1 MKKKITTTELA
12 SFIAQRE
19 GTSKSSAEAFVRK
32 FFEVIERGLLE
43 DKYVKIKGL
52 GTFKLVVVGE
62 RESVNVQ
69 TGERFQI
76 SGHTKVSFTPDNSL
90 KELVNRPFAHF
101 TAVDLNDDTET
112 EELDAIDQRMAE
124 EYKDL
129 DHSSDEDASDS
140 DAEEEDEESFAE
152 EMEETYE
159 TESHVTQV
167 TQEPASGEVAP
178 GPEAESLR
186 TAEAEEAAETPG
198 IEPVFSKEQES
209 EDTDGP
215 EIHTDS
221 PIIPISTGETHHM
234 SPTSTPSIHPA
245 APVHE
250 VSIKQQEEA
259 SEGHEAEDHQAHDD
273 GEKTKETL
281 STNHEVDD
289 ICVSDPHPINH
300 NAGQT
305 AANFSPTT
313 TNSMGYAY
321 SEVPSRKK
329 HNWWKTA
336 TIVICALLLM
346 ACCYYAGYFRLL
358 CPTCEFSPLL
368 DSWSNNAPSPE
379 LKSQTGTRHQPANA
393 DQQKDTSNG
402 LGHRQTP
409 QPEDQG
415 QASPQSTDVANN
427 GQSTQAAQADSKTRT
442 EPEKPVQPS
451 SAAPQANAKPSPAA
465 SSPTSAPAAQS
476 QSTFHK
482 VKAGENLTRIVR
494 RHYGSEAYVNM
505 VIKRNHLKNADNV
518 TVGTVLEL
526 PPKPQVSK

>member
-101 TAVDLNDDTET
+101 MAVDLNDDTET
-112 EELDAIDQRMAE
+112 EELEAIDQRMAE
-124 EYKDL
+124 EYHTSDL
-129 DHSSDEDASDS
+129 AKEDEASDE
-140 DAEEEDEESFAE
+140 EEEDETDLDE
-152 EMEETYE
+152 EVEETALPMEETPAE
-159 TESHVTQV
+159 DSPSEAINNGKEQDT
-167 TQEPASGEVAP
+167 EPAPSTDTGARTEAQASAP
-178 GPEAESLR
+178 VPADD
-186 TAEAEEAAETPG
+186 TDT
-198 IEPVFSKEQES
+198 
-209 EDTDGP
+209 EDKDGP

-221 PIIPISTGETHHM
+221 PIISISTGDANPSATASASSAKSAEAKSATIAPQTGTPIHEQTAEE
-234 SPTSTPSIHPA
+234 SLPTSG
-245 APVHE
+245 E
-250 VSIKQQEEA
+250 QEEERD
-259 SEGHEAEDHQAHDD
+259 SLHPD
-273 GEKTKETL
+273 T
-281 STNHEVDD
+281 DD

-300 NAGQT
+300 HTEHSTTQI
-305 AANFSPTT
+305 PPT
-313 TNSMGYAY
+313 TNSMGYSY
-321 SEVPSRKK
+321 SEVPSPKK

-336 TIVICALLLM
+336 TITICALLLM

-368 DSWSNNAPSPE
+368 DSWSQEAQPS
-379 LKSQTGTRHQPANA
+379 KQKVQTDAAHQPAHT
-393 DQQKDTSNG
+393 DQQKDTTNVRDTQQAAASQNAGNG
-402 LGHRQTP
+402 TTQTT
-409 QPEDQG
+409 DAAHQG
-415 QASPQSTDVANN
+415 QSAPSTSATNT
-427 GQSTQAAQADSKTRT
+427 GA
-442 EPEKPVQPS
+442 EPKEPVQPQSPPLQSQAKAS
-451 SAAPQANAKPSPAA
+451 SAASSASQAPAKP
-465 SSPTSAPAAQS
+465 

-505 VIKRNHLKNADNV
+505 VIKHNHLKNADNV
-518 TVGTVLEL
+518 TVGMVLEL
-526 PPKPQVSK
+526 PPKPQASK

>member
-101 TAVDLNDDTET
+101 MAVDLNDDTET
-112 EELDAIDQRMAE
+112 EELEAIDQRMAE
-124 EYKDL
+124 EY
-129 DHSSDEDASDS
+129 HASDLAKEDEAS
-140 DAEEEDEESFAE
+140 DEEEDETDLDEEVEETAHPKEDEPAE
-152 EMEETYE
+152 EST
-159 TESHVTQV
+159 S
-167 TQEPASGEVAP
+167 
-178 GPEAESLR
+178 EAIND
-186 TAEAEEAAETPG
+186 G
-198 IEPVFSKEQES
+198 KEQEKEPAPS
-209 EDTDGP
+209 TDTEARTEVQASAPTPADDTETEYKDGP

-221 PIIPISTGETHHM
+221 PIISISTGNANPSVP
-234 SPTSTPSIHPA
+234 SPASTVKHAEVKSATIAPQTGTPIHEQTAEESLPTCD
-245 APVHE
+245 E
-250 VSIKQQEEA
+250 QEEERD
-259 SEGHEAEDHQAHDD
+259 SLHPD
-273 GEKTKETL
+273 T
-281 STNHEVDD
+281 DD

-300 NAGQT
+300 HTEHSTTQI
-305 AANFSPTT
+305 PPT
-313 TNSMGYAY
+313 TNSMGYSY
-321 SEVPSRKK
+321 SEVPSPKK
-329 HNWWKTA
+329 RNWWKTA
-336 TIVICALLLM
+336 TITICAMLLM

-358 CPTCEFSPLL
+358 CPTCGFSPLL
-368 DSWSNNAPSPE
+368 DSWSQEARPSE
-379 LKSQTGTRHQPANA
+379 QEVQTDAAHQPAHA
-393 DQQKDTSNG
+393 VQQKDTTNV
-402 LGHRQTP
+402 RDTQ
-409 QPEDQG
+409 
-415 QASPQSTDVANN
+415 QAPAPQSTESGA
-427 GQSTQAAQADSKTRT
+427 TQTTDAAHHGPSVSATSGTNTGAAPK
-442 EPEKPVQPS
+442 EPVQPQSPPLQSQAKAS
-451 SAAPQANAKPSPAA
+451 SAAPSAAQAPAKP
-465 SSPTSAPAAQS
+465 

-518 TVGTVLEL
+518 TVGMVLEL
-526 PPKPQVSK
+526 PPKPQTTK